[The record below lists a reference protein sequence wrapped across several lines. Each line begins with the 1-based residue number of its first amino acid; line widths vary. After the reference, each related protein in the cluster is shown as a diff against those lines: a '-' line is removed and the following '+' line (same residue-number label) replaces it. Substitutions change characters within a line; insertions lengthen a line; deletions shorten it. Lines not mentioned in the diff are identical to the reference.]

1 MLIRSTLFSRLSYMS
16 RENTELAGELQ
27 NVQKQIA
34 TGKRIVNM
42 SDEPWTI
49 SQVHM
54 LREETSLQ
62 SVFKGSS
69 NLARTLLSQAEN
81 GLSQSMNVMSRL
93 KQLAVQGANDTYT
106 LTDLEDMAEEVG
118 NLKERLVNLANT
130 EFNGRYVFAGT
141 AYDTPPFDS
150 SYTYVGSTTEVS
162 IDVSSNAKVETGFD
176 GSDVFQGSVDVFT
189 AIDDFIAGLN
199 SDDDTA
205 IQTAIQEF
213 DDVFSKM
220 GNYITRIGGE
230 MNIAE
235 DMFDVANSI
244 EIGLAERLSAVED
257 VDAAEALTRFSM
269 LQNQYQINLQLTSK
283 TRGMSLFERM

>member
-1 MLIRSTLFSRLSYMS
+1 
-16 RENTELAGELQ
+16 
-27 NVQKQIA
+27 
-34 TGKRIVNM
+34 
-42 SDEPWTI
+42 
-49 SQVHM
+49 
-54 LREETSLQ
+54 
-62 SVFKGSS
+62 
-69 NLARTLLSQAEN
+69 
-81 GLSQSMNVMSRL
+81 
-93 KQLAVQGANDTYT
+93 
-106 LTDLEDMAEEVG
+106 MAEEVV

-162 IDVSSNAKVETGFD
+162 IDVSSNAKVEAGFD

-244 EIGLAERLSAVED
+244 EIGLSERLSAVED

>member
-162 IDVSSNAKVETGFD
+162 IDVSSNAKVEAGFD

-199 SDDDTA
+199 SDDDAA

>member
-1 MLIRSTLFSRLSYMS
+1 MS

-49 SQVHM
+49 SQLHM

-62 SVFKGSS
+62 SVFKGAA
-69 NLARTLLSQAEN
+69 NLSRTLLAQAEN

-93 KQLAVQGANDTYT
+93 KQLAVQGANDTYS
-106 LTDLEDMAEEVG
+106 LGDLSDMAEEVG
-118 NLKERLVNLANT
+118 NLKERLVNLANS
-130 EFNGRYVFAGT
+130 EFNGRYVFGGT

-150 SYTYVGSTTEVS
+150 SYTYVGSTSEVS
-162 IDVSSNAKVETGFD
+162 IDVSSSAKVEVGFD
-176 GSDVFQGSVDVFT
+176 GSDVFQGAVDVFT

-199 SDDDTA
+199 SDDDAA

-213 DDVFSKM
+213 DDVFGKM

>member
-1 MLIRSTLFSRLSYMS
+1 MS

-49 SQVHM
+49 SQLHM

-150 SYTYVGSTTEVS
+150 TYTYVGSTTEVS
-162 IDVSSNAKVETGFD
+162 IDVSSSAKVEAGFD

>member
-1 MLIRSTLFSRLSYMS
+1 MS

-34 TGKRIVNM
+34 TGKRIINM

-49 SQVHM
+49 SQLHM

-106 LTDLEDMAEEVG
+106 LTDLEDMAEEVV

-150 SYTYVGSTTEVS
+150 TYTYVGSTTEVS
-162 IDVSSNAKVETGFD
+162 IDVSSSAKVEAGFD

-199 SDDDTA
+199 SDDDAA

>member
-1 MLIRSTLFSRLSYMS
+1 MS

-106 LTDLEDMAEEVG
+106 LTDLEDMAEEVV

-162 IDVSSNAKVETGFD
+162 IDVSSNAKVEAGFD

-235 DMFDVANSI
+235 DMFDVASSI
-244 EIGLAERLSAVED
+244 EIGLSERLSAVED